1 MATAPP
7 TPGSPVRSAAPILIP
22 LHAPVKLEHVLQR
35 LVEARLN
42 LVPGVRV
49 WRANTGAVATED
61 RFVRFGKKGQGDLI
75 GLVLLPSGVGQHL
88 EVECKRP
95 GKKQTTD
102 QRLRQLEVE
111 RYGGLYVVARAL
123 VDAMVPICRVLGLP
137 YELTSS
143 EAIL

>member
-1 MATAPP
+1 MTSAPP
-7 TPGSPVRSAAPILIP
+7 SPIRIP

-49 WRANTGAVATED
+49 WRANTGAVAGED
-61 RFVRFGKKGQGDLI
+61 RFVRFGTKGQGDLI

-95 GKKQTTD
+95 GKKQTTE
-102 QRLRQLEVE
+102 QHLRQLEVE
-111 RYGGLYVVARAL
+111 RYGGLYILAHTCAQ
-123 VDAMVPICRVLGLP
+123 AMLPVCILLGLP

>member
-1 MATAPP
+1 M
-7 TPGSPVRSAAPILIP
+7 RSSAPIRIP

-42 LVPGVRV
+42 LIPGVRV
-49 WRANTGAVATED
+49 WRANTGAVSAEG
-61 RFVRFGKKGQGDLI
+61 RFVRFGEKGQGDLI

-88 EVECKRP
+88 EVECKTPKRN
-95 GKKQTTD
+95 QTTD

-111 RYGGLYVVARAL
+111 RYGGIYILARAL
-123 VDAMVPICRVLGLP
+123 VDAVVPVCRILGLT